1 MERPKLAAIFITS
14 TTKII
19 GTNLS
24 TFIRN
29 QTSYNLSDDFN
40 AVINISHPSVK
51 NILKVEDKSIVNER
65 VRMLY
70 QIVLLAQ
77 GKLQGKNLTDFINSL
92 VRA

>member
-1 MERPKLAAIFITS
+1 
-14 TTKII
+14 
-19 GTNLS
+19 
-24 TFIRN
+24 
-29 QTSYNLSDDFN
+29 
-40 AVINISHPSVK
+40 VINISHPSVK

-70 QIVLLAQ
+70 QIGLLAQ

>member
-1 MERPKLAAIFITS
+1 MVTISEMVKRMKDLE
-14 TTKII
+14 KW
-19 GTNLS
+19 
-24 TFIRN
+24 N
-29 QTSYNLSDDFN
+29 QTSYNLPDDFN

-70 QIVLLAQ
+70 QIGLLAQ